1 VKGAA
6 VSSEDRVENVMPAE
20 DRIENVPPTVHEEAV
35 SSAQKSETTSDE
47 RTWGMLCHLSA
58 LIATTVSLM
67 GFIGPL
73 ICWLVKKDTSK
84 FIDDQ
89 GKEALNFQINMLI
102 YFVIATGITVVTCG
116 FGGIVFV
123 PLGLYAYIM
132 PIIAGIKAYGG
143 EMYRYPLTFRM
154 L

>member
-1 VKGAA
+1 M
-6 VSSEDRVENVMPAE
+6 SREDRVENIMPAE
-20 DRIENVPPTVHEEAV
+20 DHVENVPPTVHEEPLPSV
-35 SSAQKSETTSDE
+35 QKSALTSDE
-47 RTWGMLCHLSA
+47 RTWGMLCHISA

-89 GKEALNFQINMLI
+89 GKEALNFQLNMLI
-102 YFVIATGITVVTCG
+102 YFAIAAGITVVTCG
-116 FGGIVFV
+116 FGGVIFV
-123 PLGLYAYIM
+123 PLGIYAYVM
-132 PIIAGIKAYGG
+132 PIIAAIKAYGG
-143 EMYRYPLTFRM
+143 EMYRYPLTIRM